1 MNIYVIRNNQRFGP
15 YDERTIANYVSSGQ
29 ILLCDQACD
38 VDTGEINSVK
48 QFLKRVH
55 IKTKVAHKGN
65 IFRQLKDIGGE
76 LIFPKGTIFSNKWMK
91 DRTLIIL
98 ALVGMLPSILMF
110 IPFGSWGTFYFISL
124 YFSII
129 WGLFFYYI
137 FKTPQVSIKT
147 TVTIFFLEQIFV
159 FVAWNIFGLPNLN
172 LFYRLLGQPFP
183 LSAVGFI
190 LGVGITEEL
199 AKMLPLL
206 IITARAKE
214 PQIPQTLVFYGL
226 MSGIA
231 FGVFEGVQYQLGMNS
246 TLDYT
251 NSFFHNIARLTS
263 LPFMHAI
270 WCGIA
275 GYFIAFAKLY
285 PKYRLSLYA
294 LAFLIPAILHGLYDT
309 LVGQNFILAIVA
321 FGISFVGVIM
331 LNTYLKQGINYQ
343 SKLRN

>member
-1 MNIYVIRNNQRFGP
+1 MKYIIWNNQDYGP
-15 YDERTIANYVSSGQ
+15 YDVQTIANYVNSGQ
-29 ILLCDQACD
+29 ILLCDQARD

-48 QFLKRVH
+48 KFLNREH
-55 IKTKVAHKGN
+55 IKTKVAHKGS
-65 IFRQLKDIGGE
+65 ILQQLKDIGGE
-76 LIFPKGTIFSNKWMK
+76 LIFPKGTIFSPKWMR
-91 DRTLIIL
+91 DRALIIL
-98 ALVGMLPSILMF
+98 ALVGMFPSVLMF
-110 IPFGSWGTFYFISL
+110 IPLSSWGTFYCISL

-147 TVTIFFLEQIFV
+147 TVTIFFLEQLFV
-159 FVAWNIFGLPNLN
+159 FVAWDIFGLPNLN
-172 LFYRLLGQPFP
+172 LFYKLLDKSFP
-183 LSAVGFI
+183 LSAVGYI

-231 FGVFEGVQYQLGMNS
+231 FGVFEGVEYQLGMNS

-263 LPFMHAI
+263 LPFMHSI

-285 PKYRLSLYA
+285 PKYRLSLYTLA
-294 LAFLIPAILHGLYDT
+294 LFVPAILHGLYDT
-309 LVGQNFILAIVA
+309 LVGQNFILAIA
-321 FGISFVGVIM
+321 AIGISFIGVIM
-331 LNTYLKQGINYQ
+331 LNTYLKQGVNYQ
-343 SKLRN
+343 SKLRS

>member
-1 MNIYVIRNNQRFGP
+1 MKYIIRNNQDYGP
-15 YDERTIANYVSSGQ
+15 YDVQTIANYVNSGQ
-29 ILLCDQACD
+29 ILLCDQARD

-48 QFLKRVH
+48 KFLNREH
-55 IKTKVAHKGN
+55 IKTKVAHKGS
-65 IFRQLKDIGGE
+65 ILQQLKDIGGE
-76 LIFPKGTIFSNKWMK
+76 LIFPKGTIFSPKWMR
-91 DRTLIIL
+91 DRALIIL
-98 ALVGMLPSILMF
+98 ALVGMFPSVLMF
-110 IPFGSWGTFYFISL
+110 IPLVVGGTFYCISL

-147 TVTIFFLEQIFV
+147 TVTIFFLEQLFV
-159 FVAWNIFGLPNLN
+159 FVAWDIFGLPNLN
-172 LFYRLLGQPFP
+172 LFYKLLDKSFP
-183 LSAVGFI
+183 LSAVGYI

-231 FGVFEGVQYQLGMNS
+231 FGVFEGVEYQLGMNS

-263 LPFMHAI
+263 LPFMHSI

-285 PKYRLSLYA
+285 PKYRLSLYTLA
-294 LAFLIPAILHGLYDT
+294 LFVPAILHGLYDT
-309 LVGQNFILAIVA
+309 LVGQNFILAIA
-321 FGISFVGVIM
+321 AIGISFIGVIM
-331 LNTYLKQGINYQ
+331 LNTYLKQGVNYQ
-343 SKLRN
+343 SQLRS